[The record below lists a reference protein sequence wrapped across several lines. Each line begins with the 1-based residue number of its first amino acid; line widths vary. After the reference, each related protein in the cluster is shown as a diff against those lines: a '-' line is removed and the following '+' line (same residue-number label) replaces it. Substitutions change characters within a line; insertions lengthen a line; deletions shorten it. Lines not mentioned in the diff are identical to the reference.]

1 MTQTRRPRDETCHP
15 HRFIGEPVRATRPAP
30 TSHMTGTDDIENEDA
45 IGALL
50 VAYEYAEN
58 ETAKSRIAQ
67 ALDLLL
73 PMGFAEEPN

>member
-1 MTQTRRPRDETCHP
+1 
-15 HRFIGEPVRATRPAP
+15 
-30 TSHMTGTDDIENEDA
+30 MTGTDDIENEDA